1 MAPCTISY
9 LMIVCDIPRESCM
22 CPHGRE
28 WPSTFV
34 CSANLHY
41 SVSMLV
47 IGTVIIIFFMLI
59 CFCRFS
65 PCIHFLYLI
74 VHFGVIIMLQV
85 WKNSNGTCQNSRTN
99 AQPKCLLLVYLLTA
113 NVIFDLQSCCSLKLF
128 FFFFLVLSNFTG
140 ETSGVLLFFP
150 WFLSFLSLLSFS
162 RCNLGLISSCR
173 KMPTSHKWC
182 DRF

>member
-1 MAPCTISY
+1 MPCFSNRACTGSDDFADIAWMQYTSKRRHDNIKCINYYGSMYDIISY
-9 LMIVCDIPRESCM
+9 DCL
-22 CPHGRE
+22 
-28 WPSTFV
+28 WYSTWELYVSPWQRMTFHLCV
-34 CSANLHY
+34 FCKPNLHY

-128 FFFFLVLSNFTG
+128 FFF
-140 ETSGVLLFFP
+140 
-150 WFLSFLSLLSFS
+150 
-162 RCNLGLISSCR
+162 SC
-173 KMPTSHKWC
+173 SE
-182 DRF
+182 